1 MASQIKLKRSSVPG
15 NSPTFGTEIV
25 EGELALNTADQK
37 LYSANSTATFTL
49 ATGTSSTASANS
61 DQINIDGG
69 RADSDFSVLP
79 TIIIDGGTSVTTS
92 YLGSSPLKNVF
103 YENSANVTSSY
114 TISANRNA
122 MSAGPITIDSGV
134 TVTIPSNSVWTIV

>member
-49 ATGTSSTASANS
+49 ASSTPGGGGS

-69 RADSDFSVLP
+69 RADSDFSVDP
-79 TIIIDGGTSVTTS
+79 AIIIDGGA
-92 YLGSSPLKNVF
+92 
-103 YENSANVTSSY
+103 SA
-114 TISANRNA
+114 
-122 MSAGPITIDSGV
+122 
-134 TVTIPSNSVWTIV
+134 

>member
-49 ATGTSSTASANS
+49 ASSTPGGGGSVP
-61 DQINIDGG
+61 INDI
-69 RADSDFSVLP
+69 
-79 TIIIDGGTSVTTS
+79 
-92 YLGSSPLKNVF
+92 F
-103 YENSANVTSSY
+103 YENSANVTTSY
-114 TISANRNA
+114 TISTNKNA
-122 MSAGPITIDSGV
+122 LSAGPITIDSGV
-134 TVTIPSNSVWTIV
+134 TVTIPSNSEWTIV